1 MGTALL
7 GLLARSRMR
16 GGEELRQLSATKSV
30 TQYAECARG
39 ISETTRHHGR
49 RLVFEVEGPQGL
61 ILTLARRRNATF
73 CYAIWCSDRHLRT
86 VSCAEPLVKR
96 ELHRNTINVEEIC
109 FVQGLSAPHRI
120 PVTLGAIYQK
130 RKLTTQKWS
139 ISALFWIT

>member
-39 ISETTRHHGR
+39 ISETTRHLGR

-61 ILTLARRRNATF
+61 ILTLARRRRLGEETPTC
-73 CYAIWCSDRHLRT
+73 CYTIWCSDRHLRT
-86 VSCAEPLVKR
+86 VSCAEPPR
-96 ELHRNTINVEEIC
+96 
-109 FVQGLSAPHRI
+109 QARI
-120 PVTLGAIYQK
+120 TPQYYQC
-130 RKLTTQKWS
+130 
-139 ISALFWIT
+139 